1 VEVVFETDDFAKKTA
16 SLRYEAAVD
25 GQPELRLSMLRLN
38 AVSPAEAG
46 EGDDE
51 RRLGVLVRTLGVMW
65 N

>member
-1 VEVVFETDDFAKKTA
+1 
-16 SLRYEAAVD
+16 
-25 GQPELRLSMLRLN
+25 MLRLN